1 MADAQ
6 ATFAITLDPS
16 GLKSGAAAGS
26 SALDKLRGRI
36 QQQQKS
42 LDALRGS
49 MARLKGSASVMRFE
63 AIPRELEKATAEA
76 NKLEAALAKVKA
88 KQAAN
93 QAKGFS
99 DIGLEQQA
107 KSLEAQFG
115 GVQGKIKQL
124 TGEQSKL
131 GGDETVKAFLDQKKR
146 AGELESSLA
155 DMQSQYDRMGG
166 AAEDINAPVKGAT
179 DATKGLLDQVKD
191 APGPIGDMAKKLSA
205 LKGLGPAAA
214 IAAIAVAIIAV
225 ATAAIRGAIALAKF
239 AAASA
244 DAARNAKIARQ
255 AAAFG
260 TMAGTAEIEGAMRV
274 LRDNTALAKDEA
286 QKLASE
292 LYRAGERGQGLED
305 AALTIARFGVLGE
318 DAASGVKSLYD
329 QLRKPAPSLGGVTN
343 NTMQI
348 GPDTL
353 PRDVFLEL
361 ANQLGKDGNKA
372 LLQGFTANR
381 DDIRSALSRIGEQ
394 RFAGPALDQM
404 RSLENLAKRWEEAKG
419 SLFEGLKMGMLLAGL
434 QKLVNLLDESSESG
448 KAIRVVLAAVGQPI
462 VDALS
467 AALPYIE
474 AFFEGV
480 IIGALMLTLGV
491 LKLKNAFMNM
501 LPEGF
506 STSIDWLKVAMY
518 AGVAVF
524 VLFMAAVLAVGAV
537 LAYLAA
543 PFIFAAAK
551 VALLVGAII
560 FAYDY
565 ITTNMDAI
573 LEYFENFDLSKAA
586 GDIID
591 GLINGIKDGAAGL
604 FMAFTDLAKGG
615 YKAFKDAILSK
626 SPSRLFRIAG
636 RTIPEGTALGI
647 DDGSRDVEQA
657 AADMVG
663 PDAMAGAGG
672 AASGARGSMQV
683 TLQPGAITINGVKDA
698 EQMQTPAFERLL
710 ARVLTQWAASGG
722 VPVVAEAT

>member
-6 ATFAITLDPS
+6 ATFTITLDPS
-16 GLKSGAAAGS
+16 GLKSGAAAGG

-49 MARLKGSASVMRFE
+49 MARLKGSAAVMRFD
-63 AIPRELEKATAEA
+63 AITKAGGELEKATASAAKLGKSLAGLQEA
-76 NKLEAALAKVKA
+76 REIAGQANVAPADLAKLD
-88 KQAAN
+88 KQ
-93 QAKGFS
+93 
-99 DIGLEQQA
+99 IEL
-107 KSLEAQFG
+107 
-115 GVQGKIKQL
+115 V
-124 TGEQSKL
+124 TSKL
-131 GGDETVKAFLDQKKR
+131 GDATSKVEELK
-146 AGELESSLA
+146 GELGELGKDSNVQAFRDQSGSAKELEGSLA
-155 DMQSQYDRMGG
+155 DMQGQYDSLGG
-166 AAEDINAPVKGAT
+166 DPEELAKPVKGLKEALAESGT
-179 DATKGLLDQVKD
+179 PLGNLVKQFDLL
-191 APGPIGDMAKKLSA
+191 KKA
-205 LKGLGPAAA
+205 GPAAA
-214 IAAIAVAIIAV
+214 VVAVVVAIIAL

-260 TMAGTAEIEGAMRV
+260 TMAGTAEIEGAMRA

-292 LYRAGERGQGLED
+292 LYRAGERGKGLED

-318 DAASGVKSLYD
+318 DAASAVKGLYAEL
-329 QLRKPAPSLGGVTN
+329 QKPAPSLGGVTN
-343 NTMQI
+343 NMMAI

-361 ANQLGKDGNKA
+361 ANQLGKDGSKA
-372 LLQGFTANR
+372 LTQGFQANR
-381 DDIRSALSRIGEQ
+381 DDIKNALSRIGEQ

-404 RSLENLAKRWEEAKG
+404 RSLESLSKRWEEAKG
-419 SLFEGLKMGMLLAGL
+419 SLFEGLKVGMLLAGL
-434 QKLVNLLDESSESG
+434 QKLVNLFDESSESG
-448 KAIRVVLAAVGQPI
+448 KAIRVVLAGIGQPI

-467 AALPYIE
+467 AALPYAE

-551 VALLVGAII
+551 VALLVGAVI

-591 GLINGIKDGAAGL
+591 GLIDGIKLGAEGL
-604 FMAFTDLAKGG
+604 YMAFTDLAKGG
-615 YKAFKDAILSK
+615 FNAFKSALGIK
-626 SPSRLFRIAG
+626 SPSRVFRMAARWIPAG
-636 RTIPEGTALGI
+636 AAAGI
-647 DDGSRDVEQA
+647 EDGSRDVEQA
-657 AADMVG
+657 AANMVG

-672 AASGARGSMQV
+672 ASGARGSV
-683 TLQPGAITINGVKDA
+683 AYHYNFAAGSVVITGV
-698 EQMQTPAFERLL
+698 EQADDNFMRRL
-710 ARVLTQWAASGG
+710 ARALQTLAAQGG
-722 VPVVAEAT
+722 VAVTAEAT

>member
-6 ATFAITLDPS
+6 ATFTITLDPS
-16 GLKSGAAAGS
+16 GLKSGAAAGA

-49 MARLKGSASVMRFE
+49 MARLKGSASVVRFE

-76 NKLEAALAKVKA
+76 SKLEAALAKVKA
-88 KQAAN
+88 AQAAHEGGGGKAD
-93 QAKGFS
+93 AKWW
-99 DIGLEQQA
+99 E
-107 KSLEAQFG
+107 KSLGLQDKAKDLESQIG
-115 GVQGKIKQL
+115 GVTGKIKRLQ
-124 TGEQSKL
+124 GEQAGL
-131 GGDETVKAFLDQKKR
+131 ADNPAVKAFQDQSAR
-146 AGELESSLA
+146 AKELEGSLA
-155 DMQSQYDRMGG
+155 DMQGQYDSLGG
-166 AAEDINAPVKGAT
+166 DPEELAKPVKGLKEALVESGT
-179 DATKGLLDQVKD
+179 PLGNLVKQFDLL
-191 APGPIGDMAKKLSA
+191 KKA
-205 LKGLGPAAA
+205 GPAAA
-214 IAAIAVAIIAV
+214 VVAVVVAVIAL

-260 TMAGTAEIEGAMRV
+260 TMAGTAEIEGAMRA

-343 NTMQI
+343 NSMAI

-361 ANQLGKDGNKA
+361 ANQLGKDGNRA

-381 DDIRSALSRIGEQ
+381 DDIRGALSRIGEQ

-434 QKLVNLLDESSESG
+434 QKLVNLFDESSESG
-448 KAIRVVLAAVGQPI
+448 KAIRVVLAGIGQPI

-467 AALPYIE
+467 AALPYAE

-491 LKLKNAFMNM
+491 LKVKNAFMNM

-524 VLFMAAVLAVGAV
+524 VLFMAAVLAIGIA
-537 LAYLAA
+537 LATLAA
-543 PFIFAAAK
+543 PFIYAAAK
-551 VALLVGAII
+551 VALLVAAVV

-565 ITTNMDAI
+565 ITTNMDSI

-591 GLINGIKDGAAGL
+591 GLIDGIKLGAEGL
-604 FMAFTDLAKGG
+604 YMAFTDLAKGG
-615 YKAFKDAILSK
+615 FNAFKSALGIK
-626 SPSRLFRIAG
+626 SPSRVFRMAARWIPAG
-636 RTIPEGTALGI
+636 AAEGI
-647 DDGSRDVEQA
+647 EDGSRDVEQA
-657 AADMVG
+657 AANMVG
-663 PDAMAGAGG
+663 PDAMAGGG
-672 AASGARGSMQV
+672 AAKGTRGAVQV
-683 TLQPGAITINGVKDA
+683 TMQPGAITITGVKDA
-698 EQMQTPAFERLL
+698 EQIQTPAFERLL
-710 ARVLTQWAASGG
+710 ARVFTQWAASGG
-722 VPVVAEAT
+722 VPVTAEAT

>member
-6 ATFAITLDPS
+6 ATFTITLDPS
-16 GLKSGAAAGS
+16 GLKSGAAAGA

-49 MARLKGSASVMRFE
+49 MARLKGSAAVMRFD
-63 AIPRELEKATAEA
+63 AITKAGGELDKATASAAKLGKSLAELQATRDIASQA
-76 NKLEAALAKVKA
+76 NVAPADLAKLD
-88 KQAAN
+88 KQIESVTSKLSDATGKVEELKGELGELGKDSN
-93 QAKGFS
+93 VQSFQNQSTQAK
-99 DIGLEQQA
+99 
-107 KSLEAQFG
+107 
-115 GVQGKIKQL
+115 
-124 TGEQSKL
+124 
-131 GGDETVKAFLDQKKR
+131 
-146 AGELESSLA
+146 ELEGSLA
-155 DMQSQYDRMGG
+155 DMQGQYDQMGG
-166 AAEDINAPVKGAT
+166 DPEKLAEPVKGLKEALAESGT
-179 DATKGLLDQVKD
+179 PLGNLVKQFDLL
-191 APGPIGDMAKKLSA
+191 KKA
-205 LKGLGPAAA
+205 GPAAA
-214 IAAIAVAIIAV
+214 VVAVVVAIIAL

-260 TMAGTAEIEGAMRV
+260 TMAGTAEIEGAMRA

-292 LYRAGERGQGLED
+292 LYRAGERGQGLEE

-343 NTMQI
+343 NSMMI

-361 ANQLGKDGNKA
+361 ANQLGKDAAAKLG
-372 LLQGFTANR
+372 QGFNANR
-381 DDIRSALSRIGEQ
+381 DDIRNALSRIGEQ

-404 RSLENLAKRWEEAKG
+404 RSLESLSKRWEEAKG

-434 QKLVNLLDESSESG
+434 QKIVNLLDESTESG
-448 KAIRVVLAAVGQPI
+448 KAIRETLAAIGQPI
-462 VDALS
+462 VDAFS
-467 AALPYIE
+467 AALPYAE

-480 IIGALMLTLGV
+480 IIGALMLEIGII
-491 LKLKNAFMNM
+491 KLQNA
-501 LPEGF
+501 LDDIIPASF
-506 STSIDWLKVAMY
+506 STNIDWLKVAMY

-524 VLFMAAVLAVGAV
+524 VLFMAAVFAIGAALAT
-537 LAYLAA
+537 LAA

-551 VALLVGAII
+551 VALLVGAVI

-591 GLINGIKDGAAGL
+591 GLIDGIKLGAEGL
-604 FMAFTDLAKGG
+604 YMAFTDLAKGG
-615 YKAFKDAILSK
+615 FNAFKSALGIK
-626 SPSRLFRIAG
+626 SPSRVFRMAARWIPAG
-636 RTIPEGTALGI
+636 AAAGI
-647 DDGSRDVEQA
+647 DDGSRDVEEA
-657 AADMVG
+657 AANMVG
-663 PDAMAGAGG
+663 PDAMAGGG
-672 AASGARGSMQV
+672 AAKGARGAVQV
-683 TLQPGAITINGVKDA
+683 TVQPGGITITGVKDA

-710 ARVLTQWAASGG
+710 ARVFTQWAASGG
-722 VPVVAEAT
+722 VPVTAEAT